1 MPLLVLTN
9 TLTVPMLALTN
20 IPSRLKLLHRTLLVE
35 SPRTILMPDSRL
47 RQKPL
52 THTIV
57 EQNISLLEMEHRQ
70 KFRQN

>member
-1 MPLLVLTN
+1 MSLLVLTN

-20 IPSRLKLLHRTLLVE
+20 IPSRLKLLHRNLN
-35 SPRTILMPDSRL
+35 PDLRL

-57 EQNISLLEMEHRQ
+57 EQNISLLEMEPRQ
-70 KFRQN
+70 KFRQYYGRLVFIG